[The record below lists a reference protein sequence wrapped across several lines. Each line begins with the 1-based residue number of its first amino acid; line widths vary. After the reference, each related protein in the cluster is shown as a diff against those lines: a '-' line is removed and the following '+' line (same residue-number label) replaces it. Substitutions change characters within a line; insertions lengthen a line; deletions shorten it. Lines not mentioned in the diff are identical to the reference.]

1 MAKINVLVVYGGKS
15 VEHDISI
22 LSALIIMKALK
33 ESDKY
38 QIIPLYLTKDNEMIT
53 FNDMYNVKSYEYKME
68 NDIQVFKNK
77 TFKTTLFKQN
87 SIVYLK
93 TFKKCSHR
101 VKIDLI
107 YPILH
112 GFGVEDGTFKGW
124 CDILGVTAVTSP
136 IAAAAL
142 LQDKELTKLV
152 LNCCNVISLSGYV
165 SIVFHCVPCFTC
177 FTCLT
182 IILLLFIFYHPFYYI
197 LNLIYAIMVR

>member
-77 TFKTTLFKQN
+77 TFKTTLFKRD
-87 SIVYLK
+87 SIVYLNDYIEI
-93 TFKKCSHR
+93 KKYFL
-101 VKIDLI
+101 LI
-107 YPILH
+107 SY
-112 GFGVEDGTFKGW
+112 
-124 CDILGVTAVTSP
+124 
-136 IAAAAL
+136 
-142 LQDKELTKLV
+142 
-152 LNCCNVISLSGYV
+152 
-165 SIVFHCVPCFTC
+165 
-177 FTCLT
+177 
-182 IILLLFIFYHPFYYI
+182 
-197 LNLIYAIMVR
+197 